1 MQDQTKEHI
10 IEELSQVFC
19 RTFNSQKWDYDCVE
33 PSEINRTAWK
43 NCVRAV
49 IEAYDKYPIK

>member
-1 MQDQTKEHI
+1 MQDPTKEHI
-10 IEELSQVFC
+10 IEELSKVFC
-19 RTFNSQKWDYDCVE
+19 RAFHRQKWDHDCEE
-33 PSEINRTAWK
+33 PSETNRTAWK